1 MELASALES
10 VLNMEMY
17 VEYEFPV
24 CETNKP
30 GPDIASDMALV
41 SIVTRNQ
48 KVSVNCVVLLLV

>member
-1 MELASALES
+1 
-10 VLNMEMY
+10 MY
-17 VEYEFPV
+17 VKYEFPV